1 MILRKKVQK
10 SIGWRNVI
18 SHEKSAFRG
27 NRISGGEGRPHP
39 EDQKAF
45 RSLSQDLQI
54 RAPIH
59 EKMWILRKHFPH
71 RRYLWN
77 SPKLMINY
85 VIADLIVAPAGAK
98 EGGDGGGVQQPV
110 INKNNQSHIS
120 SQSQAQ
126 EARKEKFLKQSG
138 KMIREKE
145 VNRIMRIFAY
155 CRVSTTEQT
164 TENQITAIRQK
175 GYEVI
180 DSRIVSETVSG
191 SVEAMK
197 REKFKMLINH
207 QMEKGDMLVVL
218 KLDRLGRDNIDVQS
232 TINLL
237 TDKGIKVVCLDL
249 PVADLS
255 SAEGKL
261 MLQMFSAF
269 AEFERNRIRE
279 RTKEGLERAK
289 TQGIKLGRPVAKAT
303 TLSVQVKKSVG
314 LSQSKTAEVLG
325 LGIAT
330 VKRHWNK

>member
-1 MILRKKVQK
+1 
-10 SIGWRNVI
+10 
-18 SHEKSAFRG
+18 
-27 NRISGGEGRPHP
+27 
-39 EDQKAF
+39 
-45 RSLSQDLQI
+45 
-54 RAPIH
+54 
-59 EKMWILRKHFPH
+59 
-71 RRYLWN
+71 
-77 SPKLMINY
+77 
-85 VIADLIVAPAGAK
+85 
-98 EGGDGGGVQQPV
+98 
-110 INKNNQSHIS
+110 
-120 SQSQAQ
+120 
-126 EARKEKFLKQSG
+126 
-138 KMIREKE
+138 
-145 VNRIMRIFAY
+145 MRIFAY

-164 TENQITAIRQK
+164 TENQVIAIRQK
-175 GYEVI
+175 GYEVR

-191 SVEAMK
+191 SVEAMR

-237 TDKGIKVVCLDL
+237 TVKGIKVVCLDL

-279 RTKEGLERAK
+279 RTREGLERAK
-289 TQGIKLGRPVAKAT
+289 AHGKKLGRPVAKAT
-303 TLSVQVKKSVG
+303 TASVQAKKSEG

-330 VKRHWNK
+330 VKRHWNQII

>member
-1 MILRKKVQK
+1 MIPIVCDT
-10 SIGWRNVI
+10 SINDT
-18 SHEKSAFRG
+18 K
-27 NRISGGEGRPHP
+27 
-39 EDQKAF
+39 
-45 RSLSQDLQI
+45 
-54 RAPIH
+54 
-59 EKMWILRKHFPH
+59 
-71 RRYLWN
+71 
-77 SPKLMINY
+77 
-85 VIADLIVAPAGAK
+85 
-98 EGGDGGGVQQPV
+98 
-110 INKNNQSHIS
+110 
-120 SQSQAQ
+120 
-126 EARKEKFLKQSG
+126 
-138 KMIREKE
+138 KE

-164 TENQITAIRQK
+164 TENQVIAIRQK

-191 SVEAMK
+191 SVEAIK

-207 QMEKGDMLVVL
+207 KMEKGDMLVVL

-279 RTKEGLERAK
+279 RTREGLERAK
-289 TQGIKLGRPVAKAT
+289 AEGRKLGRPVAKKT
-303 TLSVQVKKSVG
+303 TLSVQAKKAEG
-314 LSQSKTAEVLG
+314 LSQSKTAEELG